1 MTWLP
6 RDCHAHTTFSDGT
19 LSVAELVER
28 VRARG
33 VLPSVADHLSGDV
46 AYAIKEIDEVEEY
59 LEELEQHDVGRG
71 GEFCWHDPLWRELP
85 PELDRRFTHLI
96 GSLHGVF
103 LPSSDEVVHAFRPM
117 PAGLTPDAYMDIH
130 IDNAERFA
138 REMPV
143 DILAHPTLVPM
154 ALYRYLPPEELWS
167 EAHEERLV
175 EALHRAGIAFEIST
189 RYPPHERLVRR
200 AVAAG
205 VRVSLGSDG
214 HTAKQVGD
222 IAAPLALAR
231 AVGVRD
237 EDLYDPVTHGR
248 RAPASR

>member
-1 MTWLP
+1 MSWLP

-19 LSVAELVER
+19 LTVAELVEH

-33 VLPSVADHLSGDV
+33 VLPSVADHVSGDV
-46 AYAIKEIDEVEEY
+46 EYAVKDIDEVSDYLDE
-59 LEELEQHDVGRG
+59 LEEHDVGRG
-71 GEFCWHDPLWRELP
+71 GEFCWHDPLWRALP
-85 PELDRRFTHLI
+85 PEVDRRFTHLI

-103 LPSSDEVVHAFRPM
+103 LPSSDQVVHAFRPM

-130 IDNAERFA
+130 LDNAERFA

-154 ALYRYLPPEELWS
+154 SLRRLPLEEVWT
-167 EAHEERLV
+167 EAREERLV
-175 EALHRAGIAFEIST
+175 EALRRAGIAFELSA

-205 VRVSLGSDG
+205 LRLSLGSDG
-214 HTAKQVGD
+214 HTSTQVGD
-222 IAAPLALAR
+222 IVGPLALAR

-237 EDLYDPVTHGR
+237 EDLYDPVAHGR